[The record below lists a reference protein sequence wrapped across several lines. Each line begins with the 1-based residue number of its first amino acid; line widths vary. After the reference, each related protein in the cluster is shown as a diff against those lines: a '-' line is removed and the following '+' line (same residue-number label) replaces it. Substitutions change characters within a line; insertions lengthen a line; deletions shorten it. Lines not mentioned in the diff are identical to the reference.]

1 MNQVER
7 ALREIVAV
15 LETLGH
21 PYALVGGLA
30 VSARA
35 EPRTTRDV
43 DVAIGVADDR
53 AAEEVVH
60 AFVERGYGVA
70 ATVEHKSKKRLATV
84 RLRRPSEAS
93 GVLVD
98 LLFSSSGIEAEI
110 VAGGSALEVV
120 PGLRVPVASIGH
132 LIATKV
138 LARDDRERPQ
148 DWDDLRALIH
158 EARGADLADARQAL
172 ASIEERGF
180 HRGRDLRE
188 LLEQAIAEH
197 RIGPRGG

>member
-43 DVAIGVADDR
+43 DVAIGVAADD
-53 AAEEVVH
+53 
-60 AFVERGYGVA
+60 G
-70 ATVEHKSKKRLATV
+70 
-84 RLRRPSEAS
+84 
-93 GVLVD
+93 
-98 LLFSSSGIEAEI
+98 
-110 VAGGSALEVV
+110 
-120 PGLRVPVASIGH
+120 
-132 LIATKV
+132 
-138 LARDDRERPQ
+138 
-148 DWDDLRALIH
+148 DDLRALIREAH
-158 EARGADLADARQAL
+158 ETDLTDARHAV
-172 ASIEERGF
+172 ASIEARGF

-197 RIGPRGG
+197 GTGPRGG

>member
-43 DVAIGVADDR
+43 DVAIGVADD
-53 AAEEVVH
+53 
-60 AFVERGYGVA
+60 G
-70 ATVEHKSKKRLATV
+70 
-84 RLRRPSEAS
+84 
-93 GVLVD
+93 
-98 LLFSSSGIEAEI
+98 
-110 VAGGSALEVV
+110 
-120 PGLRVPVASIGH
+120 
-132 LIATKV
+132 
-138 LARDDRERPQ
+138 
-148 DWDDLRALIH
+148 DDLRALIH
-158 EARGADLADARQAL
+158 EARGADLADACQAV

-180 HRGRDLRE
+180 HRGRGLRE